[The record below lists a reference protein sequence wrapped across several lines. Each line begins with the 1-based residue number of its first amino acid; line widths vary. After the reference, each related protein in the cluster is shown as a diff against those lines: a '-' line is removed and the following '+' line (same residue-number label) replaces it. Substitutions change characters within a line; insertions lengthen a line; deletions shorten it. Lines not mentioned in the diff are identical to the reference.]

1 MLQRREK
8 RKKKQK
14 PSTIIMTVTDIIK
27 EDWQPLKTAVRS
39 KIHLVLKY

>member
-8 RKKKQK
+8 KENKNS
-14 PSTIIMTVTDIIK
+14 STIIITVTDIIK
-27 EDWQPLKTAVRS
+27 EDWQPLKTAAQS